1 MGEPATRLNLLLV
14 EDSESDAGL
23 VLREFTR
30 AGWLVEH
37 QRVQSGTT
45 MRAALADRTWDAII
59 CDFAIPGF
67 GAAAAL
73 EELQRSGQDIPFV
86 LVSGTIPDE
95 AAVELM
101 RHGAHDYIL
110 KDNLARLVPATQ
122 REIKE
127 AQERRRRRRAELELE
142 QSRAMYHSLV
152 DTLPAAVFRKDLEG
166 RFVFVNS
173 QFCTFR
179 GCIQEDVLGHID
191 FDPADPELSRRFQAD
206 DRRVIETGEVF
217 HFEDTVLRPGST
229 PRQIEIVK
237 GPVRDSAGRI
247 TGVQGFFWDITER
260 RLAEEAHRSIE
271 AQLRQVQKME
281 AIGQLSGGV
290 AHDFNNILTV
300 IQCHASLMESDPELP
315 DTLHEAVSEISHA
328 AHRAANLTRQLL
340 AFSRRQTLRPTD
352 LDLNEVVANLA
363 KMLQRIVGE
372 HITVH
377 LHFSP
382 VPAQVHADASMLD
395 QVVLNLVVNARDAM
409 PEGGKLEI
417 ETHVCELDEPAA
429 RLMID
434 ARPGEFVCLSV
445 SDTGTGMTPEVRARI
460 FEPFFTTKDVG
471 RGTGLGLATVYGIVR
486 QHQGWIDV
494 HSEIGRGS
502 LFRIYLPYTSG
513 VTEPQEQPGAATA
526 TPVPGGTETI
536 LVVEDEPPLR
546 LLIRTILTRLG
557 YQVLEAPSGVGALK
571 VWREHHECIHL
582 LLTDMVMPERMSGRD
597 LAVRLHEER
606 PDLPVIFITG
616 YNPEMA
622 GRDFVLEEGVN
633 YIPKP
638 FTPRKL
644 GVTVRAI
651 LDATPRVPSPGS
663 PP

>member
-1 MGEPATRLNLLLV
+1 MGEPTTHLRLLLV

-30 AGWLVEH
+30 AGLQVEH
-37 QRVQSGTT
+37 QRVQSATT
-45 MRAALADRTWDAII
+45 MRASLADRTWDAII
-59 CDFAIPGF
+59 CDFAMPGF
-67 GAAAAL
+67 GAGAAL
-73 EELQRSGQDIPFV
+73 EELQHSGQDIPFI
-86 LVSGTIPDE
+86 LVSGTIPDQ
-95 AAVELM
+95 AAVALM

-127 AQERRRRRRAELELE
+127 AQERRSRRRAELELE

-166 RFVFVNS
+166 RFVFVNA
-173 QFCTFR
+173 QFCAFR
-179 GCIQEDVLGHID
+179 GCTLEDVIGHTE

-217 HFEDTVLRPGST
+217 HFEDTVVHPGAT

-260 RLAEEAHRSIE
+260 RLAEEAHRSVE

-300 IQCHASLMESDPELP
+300 IQCHASLMQSDPALP
-315 DTLHEAVSEISHA
+315 DSLHEAVSEITHA
-328 AHRAANLTRQLL
+328 AQRAANLTRQLL
-340 AFSRRQTLRPTD
+340 AFSRRQTLRPSD

-409 PEGGKLEI
+409 PEGGRLEI

-429 RLMID
+429 RLMTD

-445 SDTGTGMTPEVRARI
+445 SDTGTGMSPAVRARI

-486 QHQGWIDV
+486 QHQGWIEV
-494 HSEIGRGS
+494 HSETGRGS
-502 LFRIYLPYTSG
+502 LFRVYLPYTSG
-513 VTEPQEQPGAATA
+513 ATTPQEQSTATA
-526 TPVPGGTETI
+526 VPVPGGSETI

-557 YQVLEAPSGVGALK
+557 YQVLEAPSGVAALK
-571 VWREHHECIHL
+571 VWREHRDRIQL

-606 PDLPVIFITG
+606 PDLPVIYITG

-622 GRDFVLEEGVN
+622 GRDFVLQEGVN

-651 LDATPRVPSPGS
+651 LDSAPRAPAPG
-663 PP
+663 PAV

>member
-1 MGEPATRLNLLLV
+1 
-14 EDSESDAGL
+14 
-23 VLREFTR
+23 
-30 AGWLVEH
+30 
-37 QRVQSGTT
+37 
-45 MRAALADRTWDAII
+45 
-59 CDFAIPGF
+59 
-67 GAAAAL
+67 
-73 EELQRSGQDIPFV
+73 
-86 LVSGTIPDE
+86 
-95 AAVELM
+95 M

-110 KDNLARLVPATQ
+110 KDNLARLVPAMQ

-127 AQERRRRRRAELELE
+127 AEERRNRRRAELELE

-173 QFCTFR
+173 QFCAFR
-179 GCIQEDVLGHID
+179 GCAPEDIVGRTD

-217 HFEDTVLRPGST
+217 HFEDTVCHPDSET
-229 PRQIEIVK
+229 RQLEIVK
-237 GPVRDSAGRI
+237 GPVRDGTGRV

-260 RLAEEAHRSIE
+260 RKAEEAHRSVE

-300 IQCHASLMESDPELP
+300 IQCHASLMETDPALP
-315 DTLHEAVSEISHA
+315 KELHEAVTEISEA
-328 AHRAANLTRQLL
+328 AQRAANLTRQLL
-340 AFSRRQTLRPTD
+340 AFSRRQTLRPSD
-352 LDLNEVVANLA
+352 LDLNEIVANLA

-372 HITVH
+372 DISVH

-382 VPAQVHADASMLD
+382 IPAQVHADASMLD
-395 QVVLNLVVNARDAM
+395 QVMLNLVVNARDAM

-417 ETHVCELDEPAA
+417 ETHVCELDEAAA
-429 RLMID
+429 RLTPD

-445 SDTGTGMTPEVRARI
+445 SDTGCGMTPEVRTRI

-471 RGTGLGLATVYGIVR
+471 KGTGLGLATVYGIVR

-494 HSEIGRGS
+494 HSEVGRGS
-502 LFRIYLPYTSG
+502 VFRVYLPYMCGAES
-513 VTEPQEQPGAATA
+513 PQEHTAAA
-526 TPVPGGTETI
+526 SAPVPGGHETI
-536 LVVEDEPPLR
+536 LLVEDEPPLR
-546 LLIRTILTRLG
+546 QLVRTILTKLG
-557 YQVLEAPSGVGALK
+557 YEVLEAPSGAAALK
-571 VWREHHECIHL
+571 VWREHHERIQL
-582 LLTDMVMPERMSGRD
+582 LLTDMVMPDRVSGRD
-597 LAVRLHEER
+597 LAVRLQQER
-606 PDLPVIFITG
+606 PDLPVVFITG

-644 GVTVRAI
+644 GTTVRAI
-651 LDATPRVPSPGS
+651 LDAHARAVTLR
-663 PP
+663 

>member
-1 MGEPATRLNLLLV
+1 MGDPATLLNLLLV
-14 EDSESDAGL
+14 EDNESDAGL
-23 VLREFTR
+23 VLREFRR
-30 AGWLVEH
+30 AGLIVEH
-37 QRVQSGTT
+37 QRVQSAAT
-45 MRAALADRTWDAII
+45 MRAALAARTWDAII
-59 CDFAIPGF
+59 CDFALPGF
-67 GAAAAL
+67 GAGAAL
-73 EELQRSGQDIPFV
+73 EELRRTGQDLPFI
-86 LVSGTIPDE
+86 LVSGTIPDQ

-127 AQERRRRRRAELELE
+127 AEERRNRRRAELELE

-166 RFVFVNS
+166 RFVFVNA
-173 QFCTFR
+173 QFCAFR
-179 GCIQEDVLGHID
+179 GCAPEDILGRSV
-191 FDPADPELSRRFQAD
+191 FDPADPELSRRFQDD

-217 HFEDTVLRPGST
+217 HFEDTVCRPGSP
-229 PRQIEIVK
+229 PRTIEIVE
-237 GPVRDSAGRI
+237 GPVREASGAI

-260 RLAEEAHRSIE
+260 RKAEEAHKSVE

-300 IQCHASLMESDPELP
+300 IQCHASLMGSDPKLP
-315 DTLHEAVSEISHA
+315 DELHEAVSEISHA
-328 AHRAANLTRQLL
+328 AQRAANLTRQLL

-352 LDLNEVVANLA
+352 LDLNEVVANLT

-372 HITVH
+372 DISVH

-417 ETHVCELDEPAA
+417 ETHVCELDEAAA
-429 RLMID
+429 RAMPEGRAGD
-434 ARPGEFVCLSV
+434 FVCLSV
-445 SDTGTGMTPEVRARI
+445 SDTGTGMAPEVRARL

-471 RGTGLGLATVYGIVR
+471 KGTGLGLATVYGIVR
-486 QHQGWIDV
+486 QHQGWIEV
-494 HSEIGRGS
+494 RSEIGRGS
-502 LFRIYLPYTSG
+502 LFRIYLPYAAGTPTPHERTH
-513 VTEPQEQPGAATA
+513 TESS
-526 TPVPGGTETI
+526 PVPGGDETI

-546 LLIRTILTRLG
+546 LLVRAMLVKLG
-557 YQVLEAPSGVGALK
+557 YKVLEAPSGVAAVK
-571 VWREHHECIHL
+571 VWQEHRDHIHL
-582 LLTDMVMPERMSGRD
+582 LLTDMVMPDRMSGRD
-597 LAVRLHEER
+597 LALRVHEDR

-633 YIPKP
+633 YVPKP

-644 GVTVRAI
+644 GTTIRAV
-651 LDATPRVPSPGS
+651 LDAHRHARPVAR
-663 PP
+663 

>member
-1 MGEPATRLNLLLV
+1 MGESATRLHLLLV
-14 EDSESDAGL
+14 EDNESDAGL
-23 VLREFTR
+23 VLREFSR
-30 AGWLVEH
+30 AGLVVEH
-37 QRVQSGTT
+37 KRVQTAET
-45 MRAALADRTWDAII
+45 MRAALGERTWDAII
-59 CDFAIPGF
+59 CDFAMPGF
-67 GAAAAL
+67 GGGAAL
-73 EELQRSGQDIPFV
+73 DELHRSGQDLPFI
-86 LVSGTIPDE
+86 LVSGTIPDQ
-95 AAVELM
+95 AAVALM

-110 KDNLARLVPATQ
+110 KDNLARLVPAMQ

-127 AQERRRRRRAELELE
+127 AHERRDRRRAELELE

-152 DTLPAAVFRKDLEG
+152 DTLPAAVFRKDLES

-173 QFCTFR
+173 QFCAFHDCTP
-179 GCIQEDVLGHID
+179 EAVLGRSD
-191 FDPADPELSRRFQAD
+191 FDPSDPELSRRFQED

-217 HFEDTVLRPGST
+217 HFEDTVRRAEGG
-229 PRQIEIVK
+229 PRTIEIVK
-237 GPVRDSAGRI
+237 GPVRDASGRI

-260 RLAEEAHRSIE
+260 RRAEEAHRSVE

-300 IQCHASLMESDPELP
+300 IQCHASLMETDPALP
-315 DTLHEAVSEISHA
+315 AELHEAVTEINHA
-328 AHRAANLTRQLL
+328 AQRAANLTRQLL
-340 AFSRRQTLRPTD
+340 AFSRRQTLRPTN
-352 LDLNEVVANLA
+352 LDLNELVANLT

-372 HITVH
+372 DITVH

-417 ETHVCELDEPAA
+417 ETHVCEIDEAAA
-429 RLMID
+429 RPIPD
-434 ARPGEFVCLSV
+434 ARAGEFVCLSV

-471 RGTGLGLATVYGIVR
+471 KGTGLGLATVYGIVR
-486 QHQGWIDV
+486 QHQGWIEV
-494 HSEIGRGS
+494 HSEPGRGS
-502 LFRIYLPYTSG
+502 LFRVFLPYSTSVG
-513 VTEPQEQPGAATA
+513 EAPERHVVDA

-546 LLIRTILTRLG
+546 HLVRTILTRLG
-557 YQVLEAPSGVGALK
+557 YQVLEAPSGAAALR
-571 VWREHHECIHL
+571 VWREHAERIDL
-582 LLTDMVMPERMSGRD
+582 LLTDMVMPDRVSGRE
-597 LAVRLHEER
+597 LALRLHEER
-606 PDLPVIFITG
+606 PSLPVIYITG

-622 GRDFVLEEGVN
+622 GRDFVLHEGVN
-633 YIPKP
+633 YVPKP

-644 GVTVRAI
+644 GTTIRAI
-651 LDATPRVPSPGS
+651 LDTRGPARPAR
-663 PP
+663 